1 MKKTFILTLLFCII
15 FNSFNY
21 TFALATSCESVL
33 LFELETQNILY
44 TKYPNKK
51 MYPASVTK
59 IMTAI
64 IALEIGNLDD
74 IITVDDKTP
83 YEIYGSKIALEV
95 GEKLTLKDLLY
106 ALLLPSANDAAEVI
120 AKHYGKTIE
129 NFAKLMNNKAKDL
142 GCTNTHFVNPHGLH
156 NNNHYTTAYDL
167 MKITT
172 YAMKNN
178 TFKKIVSQ
186 SRYTIPKTNKKEA
199 RKIITTNNLLLN
211 TSPYYIYVNGI
222 KTPRQYSNVIGIKN
236 GYTDQAK
243 NTIVAGVE
251 KKNMT
256 IVAIILKG
264 SGTELYT
271 DAHNLFNYCFQSYE
285 KRKLICA
292 NEFVKDINVENEKEP
307 ITLVTEKSVNYITQ
321 KNSNLEI
328 EKNTII
334 FDVSLPITRG
344 DIMGK
349 VEYKYN
355 GKVIGYTNIISTR
368 DIPVRSENAFSKN
381 KNFFSNFKSNLL
393 SILSAIFIAIIVL
406 RIYNN
411 IRKKRIRKKRKKRK
425 MIKRNKS
432 RNSYYN

>member
-1 MKKTFILTLLFCII
+1 MKKTFILTILFCII
-15 FNSFNY
+15 FSSFNY
-21 TFALATSCESVL
+21 TFALTTSCESVL

-44 TKYPNKK
+44 SKYPDKK

-64 IALEIGNLDD
+64 IALENGNLDD
-74 IITVDDKTP
+74 VITVDEKTP
-83 YEIYGSKIALEV
+83 YEIYGSSIALEA
-95 GEKLTLKDLLY
+95 GEQLTLKDLLY

-120 AKHYGKTIE
+120 AKHYGKTTE
-129 NFAKLMNNKAKDL
+129 SFVNLMNNKAKEL

-172 YAMKNN
+172 YAMKNDI
-178 TFKKIVSQ
+178 FRKIVSQ
-186 SRYTIPKTNKKEA
+186 PRYTIPKTNKKEE

-256 IVAIILKG
+256 IIAIVLKG
-264 SGTELYT
+264 RGTDLYT
-271 DAHNLFNYCFQSYE
+271 DAHNLFNYSFENFE
-285 KRKLICA
+285 KLKLISA
-292 NEFVKDINVENEKEP
+292 NEFVEDINIEDIKEP
-307 ITLVTEKSVNYITQ
+307 LALVTKNPVNYIT
-321 KNSNLEI
+321 KINSKMNI
-328 EKNTII
+328 EKNII
-334 FDVSLPITRG
+334 TYDVSLPIARG
-344 DIMGK
+344 DVMGK
-349 VEYKYN
+349 VEYKSN
-355 GKVIGYTNIISTR
+355 GKIIGYTNIVSTR
-368 DIPVRSENAFSKN
+368 DITVESQNVFSNK
-381 KNFFSNFKSNLL
+381 KNFFSNFKNNLL
-393 SILSAIFIAIIVL
+393 SIITAIIIAILVL

-411 IRKKRIRKKRKKRK
+411 IRKRKIKKKRK
-425 MIKRNKS
+425 MMKKNKS
-432 RNSYYN
+432 RNNYYNK